1 MLGMYLI
8 VTKKFMK
15 EFCITQKEVVE
26 ILYLLTELHI
36 CSYRF
41 KFYKIGRLF
50 SHCVYTTTQPPT
62 LTPPPHKKKP
72 NQPNKQKA
80 SSISQCDYTPR
91 KIAGPKLSIK
101 ASVRDN
107 FRQIWW
113 MNSVQHSS
121 FLSDLRQDLEV

>member
-62 LTPPPHKKKP
+62 LTPPPIKKNP
-72 NQPNKQKA
+72 TNQTNKKHRQFHNV
-80 SSISQCDYTPR
+80 ITHPE
-91 KIAGPKLSIK
+91 KL
-101 ASVRDN
+101 
-107 FRQIWW
+107 
-113 MNSVQHSS
+113 
-121 FLSDLRQDLEV
+121 QDQN